1 MAPGQARGEITGIWR
16 WIARDKRGRAVICG
30 ERLGRRTQRIE
41 AGAEI
46 QHAGRSGAA
55 MSPVNSD
62 PPDLPDLH
70 RLTFIVPVHH
80 LSSFMVIGFIAR
92 GY

>member
-1 MAPGQARGEITGIWR
+1 
-16 WIARDKRGRAVICG
+16 
-30 ERLGRRTQRIE
+30 
-41 AGAEI
+41 
-46 QHAGRSGAA
+46 